1 MANRATPGDVPI
13 LHVGPVSPRE
23 RGRAHGDALR
33 ELVRRGVAEWRAG
46 LEVAYGEP
54 ADRVIDGFLAATG
67 HADAVGRHLPGLL
80 EEVRGI
86 ADGSG
91 LDFRQVFA
99 YNLWDEEQ
107 IFRSARGSAGPGE
120 RCTTAGL
127 RAGAAGVPISAQN
140 MDIPAAPI
148 VALHLEDPGGGSTF
162 VPTLAGMIGLLGV
175 NSHGVSVLVNALHQ
189 LPADPAGVP
198 VTFII
203 RAALARRS
211 PADALASISGLPHA
225 SGQNYLIGSPEGLVS
240 IECSGDAAARVRTTG
255 NAVWHA
261 NHPVGLRP
269 RPGAG
274 PSPDSLARDA
284 FVSRALA
291 GASSVAD
298 VERLLADRTVPV
310 CKRKGTLGSE
320 TETIWAMVV
329 EHDPAGPRISV
340 APGPPDRT
348 PWHRLSFPRLRSA
361 ARSRLTRMG
370 DPDISSPD
378 GD

>member
-1 MANRATPGDVPI
+1 MTGRTRLGDVPI
-13 LHVGPVSPRE
+13 LHIERMSPRE
-23 RGRAHGDALR
+23 RGRAHGEALR
-33 ELVRRGVAEWRAG
+33 EMVRQGVADWKAG
-46 LEVAYGEP
+46 LEAAHGAP
-54 ADRVIDGFLAATG
+54 ADRVISEFLAATG
-67 HADAVGRHLPGLL
+67 HAGAVGRHLPDLL

-91 LDFRQVFA
+91 LDPHQVFA

-107 IFRSARGSAGPGE
+107 IFRSGGPRE

-148 VALHLEDPGGGSTF
+148 VALHIEDSGGGSTF

-189 LPADPAGVP
+189 LPASPAGVP
-198 VTFII
+198 VAFII
-203 RAALARRS
+203 RAALAQRS
-211 PADALASISGLPHA
+211 PADALASITGLPHA
-225 SGQNYLIGSPEGLVS
+225 SGQNYLIGSSEGLVCV
-240 IECSGDAAARVRTTG
+240 ECSADATAQVHAVG

-269 RPGAG
+269 RPGTG
-274 PSPDSLARDA
+274 RSPNSLARDA

-291 GASSVAD
+291 AATSVAD
-298 VERLLADRTVPV
+298 VEKLLADRTVPV
-310 CKRKGTLGSE
+310 CKRRGTLGSD
-320 TETIWAMVV
+320 TETIWSMVV
-329 EHDPAGPRISV
+329 EHHAAGPQISV

-348 PWHRLSFPRLRSA
+348 PWHRLSFPRLQAGR
-361 ARSRLTRMG
+361 
-370 DPDISSPD
+370 
-378 GD
+378 